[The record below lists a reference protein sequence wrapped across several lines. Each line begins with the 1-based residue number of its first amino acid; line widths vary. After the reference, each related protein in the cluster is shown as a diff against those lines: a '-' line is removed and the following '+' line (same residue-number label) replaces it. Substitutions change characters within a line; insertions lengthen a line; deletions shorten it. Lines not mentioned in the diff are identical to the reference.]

1 MATFTE
7 DFTRMRQDF
16 DQSLA
21 DRKQFVQGIR
31 DSVPPLLA
39 GFRQAHAEMAR
50 QQRTGL
56 KDFRTDLS
64 AGGAIFRKESNP
76 RKQR

>member
-21 DRKQFVQGIR
+21 DRKQFVQNIR

-39 GFRQAHAEMAR
+39 GFRQAHAEMAS
-50 QQRTGL
+50 QLRTEL
-56 KDFRTDLS
+56 KDFATDLK
-64 AGGAIFRKESNP
+64 AGGSIFRKESNP